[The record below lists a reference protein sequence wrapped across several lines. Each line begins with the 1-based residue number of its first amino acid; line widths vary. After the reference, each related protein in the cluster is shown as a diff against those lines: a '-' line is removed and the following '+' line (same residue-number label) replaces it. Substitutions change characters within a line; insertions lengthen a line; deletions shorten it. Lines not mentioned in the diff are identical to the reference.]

1 MTHDDLR
8 GMTVFMQKHKNIYY
22 MDKLVVYPALRSE
35 SQAMKRLTRE
45 VFTEIHSARVHRDN
59 GDADDMDRSDCDPFE
74 LSDQENTM
82 DLQRTCAFCKVI
94 M

>member
-1 MTHDDLR
+1 MK
-8 GMTVFMQKHKNIYY
+8 KHNIFLIVIL
-22 MDKLVVYPALRSE
+22 MDKPVFSALRSG

-45 VFTEIHSARVHRDN
+45 VFTEINSARAHRDN
-59 GDADDMDRSDCDPFE
+59 GDAYDVDGSDCEPFE

-94 M
+94 MSYRVNGYI